1 VRGLAPAPVP
11 APLAAEAAGAAELLV
26 PAAAG
31 AAELLAGAQLRPA
44 GAAMAAAAGPA
55 AAAWSEDAA
64 AQRLMTACKIRQE
77 ADLPTAQGMSDVQ
90 CCISCARLQQA
101 HLVLS
106 TAALSLCTSACSSP
120 RLSSSSTATWPSAMI
135 AGATA
140 AMVPGTLGR
149 LSKMAKTLRSGSR
162 APRARAKLNQQMPS
176 DGARQ
181 NHKVRQQA

>member
-1 VRGLAPAPVP
+1 MRGLAPAAVL
-11 APLAAEAAGAAELLV
+11 APLVAEAEAAGAAELLV

-31 AAELLAGAQLRPA
+31 AAELLGGAQLQPV

-64 AQRLMTACKIRQE
+64 AQRQMTACKIREE
-77 ADLPTAQGMSDVQ
+77 AYSPTAQGMSDVQ
-90 CCISCARLQQA
+90 YCISCARLQEA

-120 RLSSSSTATWPSAMI
+120 RLSSSSTATWPGAMI

-140 AMVPGTLGR
+140 AMVPGTLGGCQRWPR
-149 LSKMAKTLRSGSR
+149 L
-162 APRARAKLNQQMPS
+162 
-176 DGARQ
+176 
-181 NHKVRQQA
+181 